1 MCVHGTD
8 RREGDARGM
17 VEVAT
22 TERDDARGRGQG
34 RVARAVV
41 GGDTEQ
47 VRRGSARLGGGNAM
61 VGEGWWTSVERGW
74 RAVWLV
80 LVGKVKRDTTKFD
93 GPPSRGA
100 QP

>member
-47 VRRGSARLGGGNAM
+47 VRRGSARLGGGKAM
-61 VGEGWWTSVERGW
+61 VGEEVVDERGE
-74 RAVWLV
+74 RVAGCV
-80 LVGKVKRDTTKFD
+80 VGA
-93 GPPSRGA
+93 SWES
-100 QP
+100 

>member
-1 MCVHGTD
+1 MCVHGAD

-41 GGDTEQ
+41 GGDKEQ
-47 VRRGSARLGGGNAM
+47 VRLGSARLGGGKAM
-61 VGEGWWTSVERGW
+61 VGEAVVDERGE
-74 RAVWLV
+74 RVAGCV
-80 LVGKVKRDTTKFD
+80 VGASW
-93 GPPSRGA
+93 GS
-100 QP
+100 

>member
-47 VRRGSARLGGGNAM
+47 VRRGSARLGGGKAM
-61 VGEGWWTSVERGW
+61 VGEAGVDERGE
-74 RAVWLV
+74 RVAGCV
-80 LVGKVKRDTTKFD
+80 VGA
-93 GPPSRGA
+93 SWES
-100 QP
+100 